1 MDFVVGVSRGKNVI
15 YPSFDIHLKLNYHV
29 SAIVFF
35 ISTDQQIT
43 WDGIEVDL
51 DPKNPEKPV
60 TSQNK

>member
-1 MDFVVGVSRGKNVI
+1 MLFI
-15 YPSFDIHLKLNYHV
+15 CFDTHPKLNYHV
-29 SAIVFF
+29 SAIVVFL
-35 ISTDQQIT
+35 STDQQIT